1 MKVAR
6 NICEDLL
13 IIHGSLF
20 FTKWR
25 LMEIISIF
33 KFASLPV
40 YILIAISR
48 SVCVLLLVISVES
61 RLSQIYGFIVP
72 RGRGRTWTLFISL

>member
-1 MKVAR
+1 MKAAR
-6 NICEDLL
+6 NTCEDLL
-13 IIHGSLF
+13 IIHGYLF
-20 FTKWR
+20 FTR

-48 SVCVLLLVISVES
+48 SVCVLLLVISIEF
-61 RLSQIYGFIVP
+61 RLSRIYGFIVP
-72 RGRGRTWTLFISL
+72 RG